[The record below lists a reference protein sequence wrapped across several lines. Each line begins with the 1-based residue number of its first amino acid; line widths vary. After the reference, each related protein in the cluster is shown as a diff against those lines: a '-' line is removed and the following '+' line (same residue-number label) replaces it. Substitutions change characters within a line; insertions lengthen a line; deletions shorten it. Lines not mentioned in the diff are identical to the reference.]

1 MKPYLAAA
9 LAILAAA
16 SCGRQL
22 KDGDYQ
28 LDILTTTDVH
38 GSWFPT
44 SYTDGGQKNSL
55 HSVYKTIREYRD
67 SLGADNIILLDATTP
82 PIIPTTWTPSPRIFS
97 RDWPPTWA
105 TTPLQ

>member
-9 LAILAAA
+9 LAILTAA

-67 SLGADNIILLDATTP
+67 SLGADNIILLDEIGRAHV
-82 PIIPTTWTPSPRIFS
+82 
-97 RDWPPTWA
+97 
-105 TTPLQ
+105 

>member
-55 HSVYKTIREYRD
+55 H
-67 SLGADNIILLDATTP
+67 
-82 PIIPTTWTPSPRIFS
+82 
-97 RDWPPTWA
+97 
-105 TTPLQ
+105 